1 MEKEKKEDTVI
12 LISKEELE
20 KLENATMRVR
30 VLGEILHNL
39 FTNSFSDRAVVFL
52 GNEAKMHDFIIS
64 SYDLT
69 SGILWE
75 AANTI
80 EEQADQI
87 DNILTELKHAF

>member
-20 KLENATMRVR
+20 KLEDANMRVR
-30 VLGEILHNL
+30 ILGEILHNL

-52 GNEAKMHDFIIS
+52 GNESKMHDFIIS

-87 DNILTELKHAF
+87 DNILTELKHTF

>member
-1 MEKEKKEDTVI
+1 MKEENKETVV
-12 LISKEELE
+12 LMSKEEID
-20 KLENATMRVR
+20 KLENATMR

-39 FTNSFSDRAVVFL
+39 LTISFSDSAVVFL
-52 GNEAKMHDFIIS
+52 GNESKMHDFIVN

-80 EEQADQI
+80 EEQTDLI
-87 DNILTELKHAF
+87 DNILLELKQAL

>member
-1 MEKEKKEDTVI
+1 MKEENKETVV
-12 LISKEELE
+12 LMSKEEID

-52 GNEAKMHDFIIS
+52 GNESKMYDFIVS

-80 EEQADQI
+80 EEQTDLI
-87 DNILTELKHAF
+87 DNILLELKQAL

>member
-1 MEKEKKEDTVI
+1 MEKEKEDTVI

-20 KLENATMRVR
+20 KLEDANTRVR

-39 FTNSFSDRAVVFL
+39 FINSFSDRAVVFL
-52 GNEAKMHDFIIS
+52 GNEAKMHDFIVS

-75 AANTI
+75 TSNTI

>member
-1 MEKEKKEDTVI
+1 M
-12 LISKEELE
+12 KEENKETVVLMSE
-20 KLENATMRVR
+20 EEIDKLENATMRVR

-52 GNEAKMHDFIIS
+52 GNESKMHDFIVS

-80 EEQADQI
+80 EEQTDLI
-87 DNILTELKHAF
+87 DNILLELKQAL

>member
-1 MEKEKKEDTVI
+1 MDNASFM
-12 LISKEELE
+12 SKEEID

-39 FTNSFSDRAVVFL
+39 LTISFSDSAVVFL
-52 GNEAKMHDFIIS
+52 GNESKMHDFIVN

-80 EEQADQI
+80 EEQTDLI
-87 DNILTELKHAF
+87 DNILLELKQAL